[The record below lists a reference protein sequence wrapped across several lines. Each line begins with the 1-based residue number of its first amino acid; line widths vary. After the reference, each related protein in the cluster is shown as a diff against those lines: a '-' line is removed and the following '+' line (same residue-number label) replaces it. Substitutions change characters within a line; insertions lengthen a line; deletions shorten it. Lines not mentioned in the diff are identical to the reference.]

1 MERDCVTNKCVKEI
15 SGETSVHSYILSE
28 RVITFPALT
37 KIKED
42 DNFSSLWPP
51 IYLGNVSLGILT
63 NNEVEKKMINYIY
76 IYFYISIRKFNFD
89 NFLRSSFPY
98 LVVYKY
104 KTNRN
109 PIGFVDIY
117 RKKK

>member
-1 MERDCVTNKCVKEI
+1 MERDCATSKCVKEI

-51 IYLGNVSLGILT
+51 IYLGNVSLSRYI
-63 NNEVEKKMINYIY
+63 NKQRSREEK
-76 IYFYISIRKFNFD
+76 
-89 NFLRSSFPY
+89 
-98 LVVYKY
+98 
-104 KTNRN
+104 
-109 PIGFVDIY
+109 
-117 RKKK
+117 

>member
-1 MERDCVTNKCVKEI
+1 MKSEREI

-28 RVITFPALT
+28 GVIT

-63 NNEVEKKMINYIY
+63 NNEVEKKNDQLYIY
-76 IYFYISIRKFNFD
+76 IFLYFN
-89 NFLRSSFPY
+89 
-98 LVVYKY
+98 
-104 KTNRN
+104 
-109 PIGFVDIY
+109 
-117 RKKK
+117 KKI